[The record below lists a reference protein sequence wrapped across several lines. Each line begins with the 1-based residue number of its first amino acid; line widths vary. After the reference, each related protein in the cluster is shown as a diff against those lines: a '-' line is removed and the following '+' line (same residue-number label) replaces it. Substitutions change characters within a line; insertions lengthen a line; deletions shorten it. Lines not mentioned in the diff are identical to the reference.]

1 MLTGMVSPDWRPEM
15 SAVDAM
21 LVLFNALP
29 ESDRREAFRRVS
41 LSHARAEARE
51 ESDTERMFRSLN
63 RVAQEVGKD
72 AVDVKMDDYREQ
84 VVLLRAAGED
94 IVPFAKFYAHFDGRW
109 SNVRFAAELADV
121 ETPRR
126 IEARFLSRRLGKV
139 WRYTEDQLAD
149 TLEQCSFYYVVTYGL
164 ADDARYAPLVGE
176 FQHWREREFELAR
189 DRGDMH
195 FHLPSDSPYRR
206 RYGDWETALMHF
218 GFTSDQLAERYAR
231 QVRPV
236 PPAPRVEKPT
246 PDGLPVA
253 ELADAIPAGLQ
264 IGDELAGALRDA
276 YRQLPARTRY
286 VLTVRLG
293 LGGHDVLSLREAAGP
308 VNLHLTRIKQ
318 IQHQAVAELVE
329 RVGDISHDQAVE
341 TLRELAGGR
350 C

>member
-1 MLTGMVSPDWRPEM
+1 M

-21 LVLFNALP
+21 VVLFNALP
-29 ESDRREAFRRVS
+29 ESDRREAFRRMS
-41 LSHARAEARE
+41 LVHARE
-51 ESDTERMFRSLN
+51 EAGEMSDTERMIASIN
-63 RVAQEVGKD
+63 RVAQAVGKD

-94 IVPFAKFYAHFDGRW
+94 IVPFSKLYAHFDGRW
-109 SNVRFAAELADV
+109 SNVRWAVELAEV
-121 ETPRR
+121 ESPRK
-126 IEARFLSRRLGKV
+126 IESRFLARRLGKV
-139 WRYTEDQLAD
+139 WRYNEDQLAD

-164 ADDARYAPLVGE
+164 PDDARYAPLVSE
-176 FQHWREREFELAR
+176 FKHWRDREFELAR

-218 GFTSDQLAERYAR
+218 GFTPDQLAERYSR

-236 PPAPRVEKPT
+236 PPRPRVEKPT

-253 ELADAIPAGLQ
+253 ELADAIPPGLQ
-264 IGDELAGALRDA
+264 IGDEQAVALRDT
-276 YRQLPARTRY
+276 YQQLPPRTRY

-293 LGGHDVLSLREAAGP
+293 LGGHDVLSLRDAAVP

-318 IQHQAVAELVE
+318 LQHQALTELVD
-329 RVGDISHDQAVE
+329 RVGEISHDQAVE
-341 TLRELAGGR
+341 TLRELAR
-350 C
+350 ERR